1 MPCPSSG
8 TDRDLLAMITIPVAL
23 GDRSYPIHL
32 GVGTLSELPS
42 VIETTQTKGAIAIV
56 TDANVGPMQGSR
68 VEALAHES
76 GRKVVT
82 CTMPA
87 GETNKRLARIEEL
100 TGEFLAA
107 GLDRSSLIIALG
119 GGVVGDVA
127 GFAAA
132 AFMRGIPYIQVPTTI
147 VAQVDSSVGGKTG
160 VNHPLGKNII
170 GAFHQPSAVL
180 IDMEF
185 LLTLPDREL
194 RAGLAEVI
202 KHGVIADET
211 LFAHLESHAAR
222 ILAKDLDALEVPI
235 RRSCEIKGAIVAED
249 ETEQGVRANLNYGHT
264 FGHGI
269 EAVTQYER
277 FLHGEAIALGMI
289 AAGALA
295 RELGLAGAAFE
306 ARQRA
311 CIAACGLPVFWPEI
325 PVDGTLEAMRR
336 DKKARAGTMKF
347 VVADRIGH
355 VVHRTDVTEAQAR
368 RALEALRA

>member
-1 MPCPSSG
+1 MLS
-8 TDRDLLAMITIPVAL
+8 IPVEL
-23 GDRSYPIHL
+23 GNRSYSIVIGNGIL
-32 GVGTLSELPS
+32 TELPRI
-42 VIETTQTKGAIAIV
+42 IEATQTRGVIAIV
-56 TDANVGPMQGSR
+56 TDANVGPLHGAR
-68 VEALAHES
+68 VEALARES

-87 GETNKRLARIEEL
+87 GESNKRLARIEEL
-100 TGEFLAA
+100 IGGFLEA
-107 GLDRSSLIIALG
+107 GLDRGSLVIALG

-132 AFMRGIPYIQVPTTI
+132 TFMRGVPYVQIPTTI

-185 LLTLPDREL
+185 LQSLPSREL

-211 LFAHLESHAAR
+211 LFAHMETHAAR
-222 ILAKDLDALEVPI
+222 ILAKDLDALVFPV

-269 EAVTQYER
+269 EAVTHYER

-295 RELGLAGAAFE
+295 RELGLVDAAFE

-311 CIAACGLPVFWPEI
+311 CIAAYGLPVAWPEI
-325 PVDGTLEAMRR
+325 PVDGTLDAMRR